1 MTSFLQRFVNVRREE
16 VTPLFV
22 GALYFFCVLAAIG
35 LLRPTRDAIGMERG
49 LDEVYWLFGGT
60 AIVTLAVNPIFSG
73 LVSRFRRLTFIAITY
88 AFFAL
93 SLAGF
98 FALITVAPDAV
109 GAVSGR
115 VFYVWSSVFTLFVT
129 MVFWALMADC
139 FTLEQSKRLFGA
151 VAVGGTLG
159 AIAGPALAATLAEPL
174 GAPALM
180 LVAAGFLVVAI
191 GAAAVVARLRPVD
204 AADTPASRAG
214 ADNNTAII
222 GGSAW
227 DGLSA
232 VFQSKY
238 LLGISV
244 YVLLMTVVATFIYF
258 TRLRM
263 VDTLGGDLDMN
274 ATVLARIDFLT
285 QTATLLV
292 QLLVTGHV
300 MRHLGVSI
308 ALVLL
313 PVTAALGF
321 VGLAVAGSFAML
333 VGFDATFR
341 AVQRGITR
349 PARETLFTV
358 VSRLDKYKSKAV
370 TDTFFYRGGDVIGA
384 ATERL
389 LGVLGLVVVGLA
401 SVVVPLAV
409 AWALLGLWLGRSQ
422 VSRSGAQAATTDDP
436 EAQHRPLPSTVS

>member
-1 MTSFLQRFVNVRREE
+1 
-16 VTPLFV
+16 
-22 GALYFFCVLAAIG
+22 
-35 LLRPTRDAIGMERG
+35 
-49 LDEVYWLFGGT
+49 
-60 AIVTLAVNPIFSG
+60 
-73 LVSRFRRLTFIAITY
+73 
-88 AFFAL
+88 
-93 SLAGF
+93 
-98 FALITVAPDAV
+98 
-109 GAVSGR
+109 
-115 VFYVWSSVFTLFVT
+115 
-129 MVFWALMADC
+129 
-139 FTLEQSKRLFGA
+139 
-151 VAVGGTLG
+151 
-159 AIAGPALAATLAEPL
+159 
-174 GAPALM
+174 
-180 LVAAGFLVVAI
+180 VAI

-300 MRHLGVSI
+300 MRHLGVSV